1 MQLNQSR
8 FRLNGGCGYV
18 LRPDEMFRADYDPAA
33 PGGAGELLSVGVRVM
48 AARHLSRSGRGTT
61 SPFVEVEVLGADCDS
76 GVKLTSKTVC
86 ESEIAIIL
94 LRCGNTALTPIQL
107 HYLK

>member
-18 LRPDEMFRADYDPAA
+18 LRPDEMFRPDYDPAV
-33 PGGAGELLSVGVRVM
+33 PGGGGELLSVGVRVM

-86 ESEIAIIL
+86 ESREL
-94 LRCGNTALTPIQL
+94 LFITSVN
-107 HYLK
+107 